1 MSFVAATVL
10 LATSLAAPAPLDDV
24 NAFIRFLYAN
34 ERCPGVAINYEKTL
48 EQVGDLGK
56 VLHWDS
62 ARTQDKILVE
72 TRIAQFEY
80 QQSRADFCV
89 ATRNLYHAYDPAYL
103 RKVGVI
109 D

>member
-1 MSFVAATVL
+1 MSFLAASVM
-10 LATSLAAPAPLDDV
+10 LATSYVAPTPQADV

-34 ERCPGVAINYEKTL
+34 ERCPGVTINYDNTL
-48 EQVGDLGK
+48 EQVADLGK
-56 VLHWDS
+56 VLKWDD
-62 ARTQDKILVE
+62 ARTRDKILVE

-80 QQSRADFCV
+80 EQSRADFCV